1 MLQFHWS
8 TFVFQVINFFI
19 LLAVLTRFFYR
30 PLQRVMARQEE
41 EINSRLQEA
50 EERARKADAEREQL
64 ASASQRL
71 QIEKETLLATAKT
84 EAAHEKERLLERA
97 RQQADRYMEEAQQRV
112 RELERTAQQRMEK
125 DLRHTAV
132 TLATHLMQASAGPI
146 LHQALLDKLLQEGL
160 PADGEQGE
168 LLRRA
173 YTHTHDGVTVEVAYA
188 STPGLEEQFGQLLAA
203 TLGVQNGSI
212 IVNCRTEPSLL
223 AGARILLGTVVVDLS
238 LSHTLAELSH
248 EQVSDKQRE

>member
-30 PLQRVMARQEE
+30 PLQRVMARQEA

-50 EERARKADAEREQL
+50 EERARKADVEREQL
-64 ASASQRL
+64 ALASQRL
-71 QIEKETLLATAKT
+71 QTETETLMANAKA
-84 EAAHEKERLLERA
+84 EAAREKERLLESA
-97 RQQADRYMEEAQQRV
+97 RQQADRYMEEAQQRAQ
-112 RELERTAQQRMEK
+112 ELERTAQHRMAT

-132 TLATHLMQASAGPI
+132 TLATHLMQASAGPV
-146 LHQALLDKLLQEGL
+146 LHQALVDKLLQEGL
-160 PADGEQGE
+160 PADGEQRE

-173 YTHTHDGVTVEVAYA
+173 YTHTHDGVTVEVAYPP
-188 STPGLEEQFGQLLAA
+188 TPDLEKRFGQLLAT
-203 TLGVQNGSI
+203 TLGVQSSTMTI
-212 IVNCRTEPSLL
+212 NCRTEPSLL

-238 LSHTLAELSH
+238 LSHILTELSH
-248 EQVSDKQRE
+248 EQGTNEQKV

>member
-8 TFVFQVINFFI
+8 TFLFQVINFFI

-30 PLQRVMARQEE
+30 PLQRVMTRQAE

-64 ASASQRL
+64 ALASQRL
-71 QIEKETLLATAKT
+71 QTETKTLISNAKA
-84 EAAHEKERLLERA
+84 EAAREKERLLEKA
-97 RQQADRYMEEAQQRV
+97 RQQADRYMEEVKQRAQ
-112 RELERTAQQRMEK
+112 ELERTAQQRMAT

-132 TLATHLMQASAGPI
+132 TLATQLMQASAGPT

-160 PADGEQGE
+160 PSDGEQGE
-168 LLRRA
+168 LLRHA
-173 YTHTHDGVTVEVAYA
+173 YTHAPDEVTVEVAYPPA
-188 STPGLEEQFGQLLAA
+188 SGLEEQFRQLLATA
-203 TLGVQNGSI
+203 LGVQSETVT
-212 IVNCRTEPSLL
+212 VNCRTEPSLL

-238 LSHTLAELSH
+238 LSHTLTELSH
-248 EQVSDKQRE
+248 ESVAREQRG